1 MTDLDSMPISLID
14 IGTIMLRLS
23 VSVLLILDTR
33 MSLRLS
39 LGCNLLLRK
48 ILLATAISQR
58 MFTLNMK
65 IHSKISTISRRCSV
79 IIMSNLRI
87 KVFMLTTMTF

>member
-1 MTDLDSMPISLID
+1 
-14 IGTIMLRLS
+14 MLRLS